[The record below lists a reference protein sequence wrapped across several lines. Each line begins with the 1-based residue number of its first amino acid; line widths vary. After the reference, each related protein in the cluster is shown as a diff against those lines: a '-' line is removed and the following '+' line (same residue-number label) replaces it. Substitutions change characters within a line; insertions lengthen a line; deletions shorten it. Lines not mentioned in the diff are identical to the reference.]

1 MKNLLILLLA
11 LAVTAL
17 VLARVKPEWVP
28 FLVGTPL
35 LPDAR
40 EEVQLKLPD
49 PSTTSAS
56 SDPAPPMYRWTDAQ
70 GVIQL
75 SDKPPAGVPYETLRY
90 HPDTNVI
97 PAPKVQDEQ
106 KQ

>member
-1 MKNLLILLLA
+1 MKNLLILLLV
-11 LAVTAL
+11 LAVITL
-17 VLARVKPEWVP
+17 VVARVKPEWVP

-40 EEVQLKLPD
+40 EEVPLQLPQ
-49 PSTTSAS
+49 PATASA
-56 SDPAPPMYRWTDAQ
+56 DAAPPMYRWTDAK

-75 SDKPPAGVPYETLRY
+75 SDKPPVGIAYETLRY

-97 PAPKVQDEQ
+97 PAPTPTPEPPR
-106 KQ
+106 